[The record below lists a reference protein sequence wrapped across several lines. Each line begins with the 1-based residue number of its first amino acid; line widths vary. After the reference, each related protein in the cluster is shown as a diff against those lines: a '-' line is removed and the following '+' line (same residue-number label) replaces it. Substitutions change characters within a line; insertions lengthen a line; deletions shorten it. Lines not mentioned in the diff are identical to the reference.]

1 MAGSFIATTFLPA
14 DARYPET
21 PVALKA
27 TGVFLATIARSRED
41 GVKAKVPALLLKR
54 GIHL

>member
-21 PVALKA
+21 PVVLKA